1 MEDVFGVGGFR
12 ERTDGQTE
20 KMMPTS
26 FTMYDTKE
34 RRRQKG
40 TETTG
45 CRIDV
50 LRAEVEK
57 V

>member
-12 ERTDGQTE
+12 ERTDGRTE